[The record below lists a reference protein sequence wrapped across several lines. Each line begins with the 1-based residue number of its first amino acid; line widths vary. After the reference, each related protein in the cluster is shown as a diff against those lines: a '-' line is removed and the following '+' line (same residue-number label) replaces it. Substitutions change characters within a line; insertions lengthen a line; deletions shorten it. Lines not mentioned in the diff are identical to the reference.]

1 VRFLTLVFVLVM
13 FAGCAV
19 TGPIQPSASN
29 ADLIQLATEY
39 RAALSRDEELSRL
52 YSNFSISDS
61 GGMLGTLELN
71 KKSWAD
77 LSGTQRD
84 RIIKRATDLY
94 ARQFATSPAGILGVS
109 SVTIKDDM
117 GSTRGWIVVC
127 TCGVAQYSLY
137 SSK

>member
-1 VRFLTLVFVLVM
+1 VRFVTLVFVLFI
-13 FAGCAV
+13 FAGCA
-19 TGPIQPSASN
+19 TTRPIQPTASS

-61 GGMLGTLELN
+61 GAMLGTLELN
-71 KKSWAD
+71 KKSWGD
-77 LSGTQRD
+77 LSRAQRD
-84 RIIKRATDLY
+84 RVIKRATDLY
-94 ARQFATSPAGILGVS
+94 ARQFAISPAGILGVS
-109 SVTIKDDM
+109 SVTIKDDT

-137 SSK
+137 GS